1 MTLLD
6 WLIIAIYIALMIGK
20 SLWLFKSQRSQ
31 KDYFLGGQGMSPW
44 SVGFS
49 LLANQVSVISL
60 IGAPAF
66 VALQKGGGM
75 RWLQYELAIPL
86 AMIFLMHFLAPALRK
101 YSLTSI
107 YEYLGRRFGHAC
119 RLTISTIFLLSRAL
133 GTGVVLYASAMVLAV
148 VLDIS
153 LLTTMIMMGMV
164 AILYTTIGGIKAD
177 IYSDVI
183 QLVIIWV
190 GTVAALIAALSI
202 LGQDWSPLGW
212 ASADRL
218 LTLDFHHHGLG
229 DGETFFFWPMLIG
242 GFFLYVSYYGCDQ
255 TQSQRL
261 LTTPTPEGAKKALFI
276 NGLLRF
282 PLVLGYCF
290 LGLLLIRVL
299 EVEPQ
304 LRIAL
309 PPGHPDYL
317 MPIFIIRF
325 LPAGLTG
332 LVLAGIFAASMSSLD
347 SAFNSLSAV
356 TMRDLL
362 QSYSVKDWGERKR
375 LVVSRACTFG
385 WGIFCTLAGLAFARS
400 SATVI
405 EMVNMVGSLFYGPVL
420 AVFLLAIFT
429 RRLQGWTAIAGMV
442 SGMVLNLGLWLF
454 APKVSWMWWNVAGFL
469 MASLVALLLGGLSG
483 FHRVEFRRSYVP
495 WRQLLSSLSPRRLN
509 RSYNILLGAFVAIFF
524 LLFIMQY
531 LFLG

>member
-6 WLIIAIYIALMIGK
+6 WLIIVFYIALIIGK
-20 SLWLFKSQRSQ
+20 SLWIYKGQRSQ
-31 KDYFLGGQGMSPW
+31 KDYFLGGQGMSSW

-49 LLANQVSVISL
+49 LIANQVSVISL

-66 VALQKGGGM
+66 VALQRRGGM

-86 AMIFLMHFLAPALRK
+86 AMIFLMHFLVPALRK

-107 YEYLGRRFGHAC
+107 YEYLGERFGHTC

-148 VLDIS
+148 VLNIS
-153 LLTTMIMMGMV
+153 LFTTMIIMGMV
-164 AILYTTIGGIKAD
+164 AVLYTTIGGIKAD

-183 QLVIIWV
+183 QLIIIWI

-202 LGQDWSPLGW
+202 LGADWSPLSW
-212 ASADRL
+212 APTERL
-218 LTLDFHHHGLG
+218 MTIDFHHHGLG
-229 DGETFFFWPMLIG
+229 DGETFSFWPMLIG
-242 GFFLYVSYYGCDQ
+242 GFFLYLSYYGCDQ
-255 TQSQRL
+255 TQGQRL

-276 NGLLRF
+276 NGMLRF

-290 LGLLLIRVL
+290 LGLLMIRVL

-304 LRIAL
+304 LRMAL
-309 PPGHPDYL
+309 PPEHPDYL
-317 MPIFIIRF
+317 IPVFIIKF

-332 LVLAGIFAASMSSLD
+332 LVLAGLFAASMSSLD
-347 SAFNSLSAV
+347 SSFNSLSAV

-362 QSYSVKDWGERKR
+362 KSSSIAKWGEKR
-375 LVVSRACTFG
+375 RLLVSRAFTFG
-385 WGIFCTLAGLAFARS
+385 WGIFCTMAGLAFARS

-420 AVFLLAIFT
+420 AVFLLAMFT
-429 RRLQGWTAIAGMV
+429 RRLKGWTAIAGMI
-442 SGMVLNLGLWLF
+442 SGVVVNLGLWLF

-469 MASLVALLLGGLSG
+469 ITILVALLLGVLTHL
-483 FHRVEFRRSYVP
+483 HRVEIKKGDVS
-495 WRQLLSSLSPRRLN
+495 WRERLFYIFPIGLN
-509 RSYNILLGAFVAIFF
+509 RSYGILIGAFVTIF
-524 LLFIMQY
+524 LLLLIVQY
-531 LFLG
+531 LLL